1 MADLRIGVAGCAGR
15 MGQTLLKQIAATPG
29 CTIGGGTER
38 PGHAAIGQD
47 PAALLGLKATGAR
60 VFDDPA
66 ALFDACDAVID
77 FTAPEATV
85 RHAALAAGRRKI
97 LIAGTTGLKPE
108 QEQAL
113 RMAAVTATIVYAA
126 NMSVGVNVLLQ
137 VTKQVAALLGPDFD
151 IEVLEMHHKHKV
163 DAPSGT
169 ALALGRAAA
178 AGRKV
183 KLDEV
188 AVRAR
193 DGITGA
199 RKAGDIGFATLRGG
213 SVVGDH
219 TVMFASDS
227 ERIELTHKAQDRS
240 LFSSGAVRAA
250 LWARGKPAGLYGMND
265 VLGFKD

>member
-29 CTIGGGTER
+29 CVIGGGTER

-113 RMAAVTATIVYAA
+113 RIAAVTATIVYAA

-137 VTKQVAALLGPDFD
+137 VTRQVAALLGPDFD

-199 RKAGDIGFATLRGG
+199 RKAGDIGFASLRGG
-213 SVVGDH
+213 DVVGDH
-219 TVMFASDS
+219 TVVFAADG
-227 ERIELTHKAQDRS
+227 ERIELTHKASARQIFAR
-240 LFSSGAVRAA
+240 GAVRAA
-250 LWARGKPAGLYGMND
+250 IWGRGKAPGLYSMQD
-265 VLGFKD
+265 VLGFAD